1 MTLDLVA
8 GVCWSKRICEHLV
21 RLKHLVGPKGIYGYD
36 GGVELSRLDLRGRKY
51 RVRVKGSLTATL
63 KLK

>member
-1 MTLDLVA
+1 MRA
-8 GVCWSKRICEHLV
+8 PGICEHLV